1 MSIKVENDKVVKPF
15 LKWAG
20 GKTQLLT
27 KLEKR
32 FPGELINGE
41 IENYYEPFLGGGA
54 VFFFIKSKYKSL
66 KNFYLYDI
74 NPELFIAYS
83 VIQKNVDN
91 LIESLGIIKEE
102 YLSSKNRKDYF
113 LEIRSKFNSSLDS
126 INFQEY
132 NNTWIERT
140 SQIIFLNKTC
150 FNGLFRV
157 NKKGHFNVPFGAY
170 KNPAIYD
177 KTALINSS
185 QLLDNVKL
193 FLGDFELINDHI
205 KENSFVYF
213 DPPYKA
219 LSSSSNFTSYS
230 RDNFDDHAQIRLANL
245 FKQFAKTKSIKLM
258 LSNSDT
264 KDGYFDSLYNFD
276 QIEIKRILAKRMINS
291 VSNKRGE
298 INELVITNYSQNLFD

>member
-1 MSIKVENDKVVKPF
+1 MSTKVENDKVVKPF

-83 VIQKNVDN
+83 VIQKNVDS